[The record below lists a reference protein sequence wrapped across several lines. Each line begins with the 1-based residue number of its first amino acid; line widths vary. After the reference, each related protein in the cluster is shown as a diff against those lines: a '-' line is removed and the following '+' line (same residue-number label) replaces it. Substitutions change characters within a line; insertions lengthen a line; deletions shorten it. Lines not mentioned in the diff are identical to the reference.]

1 MFLKN
6 ANQAIPAG
14 YKQTFQNKFT
24 SSISKNEVIKMKN
37 EGKRVSIF
45 TRVIVYGL
53 LILSLFMFYF
63 RFLAFLFSPLPFFG
77 FLAALAIGGMMLSLK
92 LVIALA
98 LLLLSLSLFL
108 DSKNSNPETPLI
120 DHWLRLGVHILL
132 III

>member
-1 MFLKN
+1 MLLFIYMIYVVL
-6 ANQAIPAG
+6 
-14 YKQTFQNKFT
+14 
-24 SSISKNEVIKMKN
+24 SLSKMKN

-45 TRVIVYGL
+45 TKVIVYGL
-53 LILSLFMFYF
+53 LILSLFMLYF
-63 RFLAFLFSPLPFFG
+63 SFLSFLFSPLPFFG

-92 LVIALA
+92 IVIALL

-108 DSKNSNPETPLI
+108 DSKNSDPDTPLI

>member
-1 MFLKN
+1 MLLF
-6 ANQAIPAG
+6 I
-14 YKQTFQNKFT
+14 YM
-24 SSISKNEVIKMKN
+24 IYVIYSLSKMKR

-45 TRVIVYGL
+45 TKIVVFGL
-53 LILSLFMFYF
+53 LVLSLIMMYF

-77 FLAALAIGGMMLSLK
+77 FLASLAIGGVMLSLR
-92 LVIALA
+92 LIIALL